1 MLSNQNSM
9 VLAQKYTHRS
19 VEQNRESRNKSRI
32 IHQLVYNKGGRIH
45 NGERGPL
52 IYGIEK
58 PR

>member
-1 MLSNQNSM
+1 M